1 MDGWLDGGA
10 LENTRLEFSSQ
21 VFPEAGATK
30 HNCLPVLPGNG
41 KLKQF
46 FCSEVNLNV
55 MNVVSVVCLCA

>member
-1 MDGWLDGGA
+1 MVGWMAA

-41 KLKQF
+41 KLNPF
-46 FCSEVNLNV
+46 FCSAVNLNV
-55 MNVVSVVCLCA
+55 MKVVSVFSLCA